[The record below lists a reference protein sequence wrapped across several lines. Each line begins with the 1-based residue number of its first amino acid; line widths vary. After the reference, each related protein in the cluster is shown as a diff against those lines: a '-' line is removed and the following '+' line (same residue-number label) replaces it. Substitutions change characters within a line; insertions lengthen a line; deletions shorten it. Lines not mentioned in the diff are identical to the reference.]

1 MNHHRIACQGLVW
14 LLALFAGGPL
24 LAEENTRPIVEI
36 DESEQSRPEV
46 DRLVVEISTHHPR
59 IRSRALE
66 AASRK
71 DLAEYAA
78 WKYPDPKAGVAWS
91 NLPYKKNLPIIRDQ
105 TPMTGLEFS
114 VRQPIPFPGRL
125 TTQASVSDIEARQAL
140 LQLAVE
146 KNNLAFEF
154 LNDASEAVVLDR
166 LLKLNQDYARRFQL
180 VSNVARTRYSV
191 GRGSLA
197 DVSRAELNFSTFE
210 QRSTEFE
217 GRRQAKLAMLAYYL
231 IPVSTE
237 TTGAEEDGPVELEA
251 ELSIAAANEAR
262 AQRLLRALNAN
273 GALDQY
279 RTTLSEQVQRIGREE
294 QAVAAASLDVAMM
307 DLELQAVRERRR
319 LARMEY
325 LPDFEVFAS
334 YREREKIDGDPAF
347 GEDFYSF
354 GFTMTVPLWS
364 ALSAGSAVDAQEKRD
379 RSTQISRA
387 EIIQRVAYRL
397 RSIEADRRS
406 LAERI
411 RLFQESLIPQAV
423 RARDSARLA
432 YETGRIDF
440 FALLE
445 SWNAL
450 FLQEAEVIR
459 LRGQRERLVFEE
471 ARLLNVIVP
480 AYTADT
486 EESP

>member
-1 MNHHRIACQGLVW
+1 MHHHRIARWGVLCLLV
-14 LLALFAGGPL
+14 LITGRVLP
-24 LAEENTRPIVEI
+24 AEERSAVEAEAP
-36 DESEQSRPEV
+36 DRESPGV
-46 DRLVVEISTHHPR
+46 DRIVVEISTHHPR
-59 IRSRALE
+59 IRLQALE
-66 AASRK
+66 AAARK

-78 WKYPDPKAGVAWS
+78 WKYPDPRVGVAWS
-91 NLPYKKNLPIIRDQ
+91 NLPYKKNLRIIRDQ
-105 TPMTGLEFS
+105 TPMTGIEFS

-125 TTQASVSDIEARQAL
+125 TTQANVSDLEARQAL
-140 LQLAVE
+140 LRLAVD
-146 KNNLAFEF
+146 KNNLAYEF
-154 LNDASEAVVLDR
+154 LKDASEAVVLDR
-166 LLKLNQDYARRFQL
+166 LLRLNQDYARRFQL

-210 QRSTEFE
+210 QRNTEFE

-231 IPVSTE
+231 IPDPAKSDAE
-237 TTGAEEDGPVELEA
+237 RADDAGA
-251 ELSIAAANEAR
+251 
-262 AQRLLRALNAN
+262 QQLLRALSAD
-273 GALDQY
+273 GVLDEY
-279 RTTLSEQVQRIGREE
+279 RATLSEQVRRIGVEE
-294 QAVAAASLDVAMM
+294 EAVAAASLDVAMM

-334 YREREKIDGDPAF
+334 YREREKISGDPAF

-379 RSTQISRA
+379 RATRISRV
-387 EIIQRVAYRL
+387 EVIQRIQYRL
-397 RSIEADRRS
+397 RSLAADRRS
-406 LAERI
+406 LTERI
-411 RLFQESLIPQAV
+411 RLFQDSLIPQAA

-445 SWNAL
+445 SWNTL
-450 FLQEAEVIR
+450 FMQEAEVIR
-459 LRGQRERLVFEE
+459 LRGERERLVFEE
-471 ARLLNVIVP
+471 ARLLNVIIP
-480 AYTADT
+480 AYTADA
-486 EESP
+486 EETP